1 MYKWLKYLTHGII
14 YFLFACQSLI
24 VLLPIYVMVSASF
37 KSNLEMIKNPMGFPS
52 EPFVEGYIKAFKSGE
67 YLLFFRNSLIVA
79 FLTIALVLF
88 FTTMAAYA
96 IGRYRFKGSGA
107 LYFFFLAGLIIPL
120 RLGTLNLFE
129 LVRSLKIYDN
139 LLSLIL
145 IYSAKSVPLAMYIL
159 VPFVQQIPTELIDA
173 ARVDGC
179 FTWGLYSK
187 IVIPLIR
194 PAMAT
199 VALLTFLSTWNDFYY
214 PLIFLSSSTLYTLP
228 LGVAKLFGQY
238 SQDLNTAFSVLTVAI
253 IPTTIIYL
261 LLSRNFIE
269 GLMKGAVKG

>member
-1 MYKWLKYLTHGII
+1 MYKWLKRLTKGII
-14 YFLFACQSLI
+14 YLLFGFQSLV
-24 VLLPIYVMVSASF
+24 VLLPIYVMVTASF
-37 KSNLEMIKNPMGFPS
+37 KSNLEMIQNPIGLPR
-52 EPFVEGYIKAFKSGE
+52 EPFLGGYIKAFKTGE
-67 YLLFFRNSLIVA
+67 YLLYFRNSLFVA
-79 FLTIALVLF
+79 FITILLVLF
-88 FTTMAAYA
+88 FTTLAAFA

-129 LVRSLKIYDN
+129 VIRSLNLYDD
-139 LLSLIL
+139 LLALML

-179 FTWGLYSK
+179 YTWGLYTK
-187 IVIPLIR
+187 VVVPLIR

-199 VALLTFLSTWNDFYY
+199 VALLTFLTTWNDFYY
-214 PLIFLSSSTLYTLP
+214 PLIFLSSSKLYTLP

-269 GLMKGAVKG
+269 GLMSGAVKG

>member
-1 MYKWLKYLTHGII
+1 MNKWKRRLSNGSV
-14 YFLFACQSLI
+14 YFLFGFQCLV
-24 VLLPIYVMVSASF
+24 VLLPIYVMVSASL
-37 KSNLEMIKNPMGFPS
+37 KSNLEMIQNPMGLPR

-79 FLTIALVLF
+79 LFTIALVLF
-88 FTTMAAYA
+88 FTTMAAFA
-96 IGRYRFKGSGA
+96 IGRYKFKGSSA

-120 RLGTLNLFE
+120 RLGTLNQFE
-129 LVRSLKIYDN
+129 IIRSLHLYDN
-139 LLSLIL
+139 LISLML

-179 FTWGLYSK
+179 HNWGLYTK
-187 IVIPLIR
+187 VVIPLIR

-214 PLIFLSSSTLYTLP
+214 PLIFLSSTELYTLP
-228 LGVAKLFGQY
+228 LGVAKLFGQF

-253 IPTTIIYL
+253 IPTTTIYL

-269 GLMKGAVKG
+269 GLMSGAVKA